1 MSRYCIKVL
10 QISLIT
16 WLWCHCE
23 FFIIVLFRVKS
34 RLVYQITKIEVATI
48 ADGWFPTGALT
59 VSSTIIVAVK
69 PKINCKSNVWLYID
83 YISNIRR
90 SNWSRWM
97 KIRWEIASSDRTFHI
112 SCKWGQFFLWADKPI
127 SCVNERELIRNAVS
141 LIFKRKHYL
150 FI

>member
-1 MSRYCIKVL
+1 M
-10 QISLIT
+10 
-16 WLWCHCE
+16 
-23 FFIIVLFRVKS
+23 FRVKS

-48 ADGWFPTGALT
+48 ADGWFPTGGST
-59 VSSTIIVAVK
+59 VLSTIIVAVK

-83 YISNIRR
+83 YISNLRR

-97 KIRWEIASSDRTFHI
+97 KIRWEIASSDRTFHV

-141 LIFKRKHYL
+141 LILSGSIIYSFRGFYLLLWMKRERVGERSSL
-150 FI
+150 SSRRGN